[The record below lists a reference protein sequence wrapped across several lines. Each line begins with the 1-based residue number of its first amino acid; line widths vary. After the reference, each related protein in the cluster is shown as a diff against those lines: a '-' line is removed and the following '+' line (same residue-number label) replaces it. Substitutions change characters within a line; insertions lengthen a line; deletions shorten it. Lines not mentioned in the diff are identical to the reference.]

1 MSVTFAFVA
10 MLVVMAVT
18 SFVMVRRILWERRV
32 RLTCERMAEDLWVL
46 LAATCDERGG
56 DSALAERVR
65 ETLELAYAEG
75 LAYEDT
81 RRRAEALEA
90 ELS

>member
-1 MSVTFAFVA
+1 
-10 MLVVMAVT
+10 
-18 SFVMVRRILWERRV
+18 
-32 RLTCERMAEDLWVL
+32 MAEDLWIA
-46 LAATCDERGG
+46 LALICDEKGEN
-56 DSALAERVR
+56 STLAGRVR
-65 ETLELAYAEG
+65 ETIEMVYEEG

>member
-1 MSVTFAFVA
+1 M
-10 MLVVMAVT
+10 T

-32 RLTCERMAEDLWVL
+32 RLTCERMAEDLWIA
-46 LAATCDERGG
+46 LALICDEKGEN
-56 DSALAERVR
+56 STLAGRVR
-65 ETLELAYAEG
+65 ETIEMVYEEG